1 MWQGGRFQEAGS
13 PRVAFAETISDALTA
28 PLVAKPVRGPM
39 RPTQLAPVRARLSGA
54 SLSAAF
60 RRLDA
65 AALSLAALT
74 ASLAARRAPVLDQ
87 PVGAVLPLAAAVA
100 VTVLIARSLGAYRFG
115 RRAPLAQQL
124 ALAECS
130 VVAGVAIASLLTLIP
145 AFAAAAPG
153 VRLWAPLA
161 LVTVAST
168 HLFAWLRVRHW
179 RAAGRLTPN
188 IVVVGATDAAARL
201 IERALESGEAAV
213 LGVFDDRA
221 SRVGPALHG
230 VPILGTTGQLLDHRL
245 LPYVD
250 RIVITLNG
258 AGRERVRGLIDRLRL
273 LPNAVTLLIDT
284 SGGEQ
289 EAAIGRMFD
298 TPLGEDAGPQAQA
311 QQAGAKRAQDIVVS
325 LMLLIP
331 ALPVMAITAF
341 AVALDSR
348 GPILFRQRR
357 HGFNN
362 EPITVWKFRS
372 MRVETTD
379 HHATRQVDVGDERVT
394 KVGRFIR
401 RTSLDELPQLFNV
414 LSGEMSLVGP
424 RPHAIGMQ
432 TAGEDSARL
441 VDEYAWRHRI
451 KPGLTGWAQINGS
464 RGPVHTGEDVRR
476 RVALDIDYIERQSFW
491 FDLYILVMTL
501 PRLLGD
507 GHAVR

>member
-1 MWQGGRFQEAGS
+1 M
-13 PRVAFAETISDALTA
+13 
-28 PLVAKPVRGPM
+28 RGPM
-39 RPTQLAPVRARLSGA
+39 RPFRLSPVRARLSGA
-54 SLSAAF
+54 ALSTAF

-65 AALSLAALT
+65 AALALSALT
-74 ASLAARRAPVLDQ
+74 ALLIARGAPVLDQ
-87 PVGAVLPLAAAVA
+87 PVGAVLPVATGVAAAV
-100 VTVLIARSLGAYRFG
+100 VVARGLGAYRFG
-115 RRAPLAQQL
+115 RRVALVQQL
-124 ALAECS
+124 ALAAFAVSC
-130 VVAGVAIASLLTLIP
+130 GVAVAAGLSLMP
-145 AFAAAAPG
+145 AFSSAAPAT
-153 VRLWAPLA
+153 RLWGPLA
-161 LVTVAST
+161 LTTAGAT

-179 RAAGRLTPN
+179 RGAGRLTPN

-221 SRVGPALHG
+221 SRVGPSLHG
-230 VPILGTTGQLLDHRL
+230 VPVLGTTGQLLDHRL

-258 AGRERVRGLIDRLRL
+258 AGRERMRGLIDRLRL
-273 LPNAVTLLIDT
+273 LPNAVTLLVDT

-289 EAAIGRMFD
+289 EAAIGRLFD
-298 TPLGEDAGPQAQA
+298 TPLGEAAGPQAQA
-311 QQAGAKRAQDIVVS
+311 HQAGAKRAQDIVLS
-325 LMLLIP
+325 LLLLIP
-331 ALPVMAITAF
+331 ALPVMALTAF
-341 AVALDSR
+341 AVALDSP
-348 GPILFRQRR
+348 GPVLFRQRR

-379 HHATRQVDVGDERVT
+379 AHAIRQVAVGDDRVT
-394 KVGRFIR
+394 RVGRFIR

>member
-1 MWQGGRFQEAGS
+1 M
-13 PRVAFAETISDALTA
+13 AFAETISSASLTA
-28 PLVAKPVRGPM
+28 AARPARGPM
-39 RPTQLAPVRARLSGA
+39 RPTRLAPVRARLSGA
-54 SLSAAF
+54 ALSLAF

-65 AALSLAALT
+65 AALTLAAV
-74 ASLAARRAPVLDQ
+74 AALMMTRGGPVMDQ
-87 PVGAVLPLAAAVA
+87 PVGAVLPLAAGVA
-100 VTVLIARSLGAYRFG
+100 AALVTAQGLGAYRFG
-115 RRAPLAQQL
+115 RRVALVQQCGLAAVSALAGAAVAGAFSLAPPFSAAAAASRLWAAL
-124 ALAECS
+124 ALA
-130 VVAGVAIASLLTLIP
+130 A
-145 AFAAAAPG
+145 
-153 VRLWAPLA
+153 LA
-161 LVTVAST
+161 CT

-221 SRVGPALHG
+221 SRVGPTLHG
-230 VPILGTTGQLLDHRL
+230 VPILGTTGQLFDHRL

-273 LPNAVTLLIDT
+273 LPNAVTLLVDT

-289 EAAIGRMFD
+289 EAAIGRLFD
-298 TPLGEDAGPQAQA
+298 TPLGDSAGPQAQA
-311 QQAGAKRAQDIVVS
+311 RQAGAKRAQDILVS
-325 LMLLIP
+325 LLLLIP
-331 ALPVMAITAF
+331 ALPVMMLTAM
-341 AVALDSR
+341 AVALDSP

-379 HHATRQVDVGDERVT
+379 HHATRQVAVGDERVT
-394 KVGRFIR
+394 RVGRFIR